1 MALIAVCAL
10 TFFWQLSLGQNQ
22 EAAVYALGVIPA
34 VLFDDARLVSELE
47 WVAPVLT
54 PITSM
59 FLHGGILHLAGNM
72 LYLWIFG
79 NNIEDA
85 MGHARF
91 IVFYLLCGVA
101 AVFAQA
107 LPDTSSTIP
116 MIGAS
121 DQVYWAPI
129 YFSTPMPACW
139 F

>member
-10 TFFWQLSLGQNQ
+10 TFFWQLSLGQGQ

-34 VLFDDARLVSELE
+34 VLLDDARLVSELE
-47 WVAPVLT
+47 WVAPALT

-91 IVFYLLCGVA
+91 IVCLLY
-101 AVFAQA
+101 
-107 LPDTSSTIP
+107 TSPSP
-116 MIGAS
+116 R
-121 DQVYWAPI
+121 D
-129 YFSTPMPACW
+129 
-139 F
+139 